1 VSAFAQVTMSGIMD
15 GNYQAISN
23 LGGQTTNQVGQNGA
37 RTTTVKLNGTEDLGA
52 GMSANFQFE
61 VQPSFIAGNGNSFST
76 TQATTFSAVSASSAI
91 NAAQFSSA
99 ASAQSGLVGKGQSW
113 VGLKS
118 NDLGEIQFGT
128 INTATFGAWANASG
142 LGTGIGSGYG
152 SGNTFGDI
160 TRVESSVRYN
170 APTISGIN
178 VSLQRG
184 VDNQAQFGVVGST
197 STALT
202 LRRPEVTDLG
212 IGYTQGPLA
221 LRYGRLQSK
230 ATDNESTAANVG
242 ATTTTQISS
251 AAYDAGVAKF
261 GVLMG
266 SAQNKGS
273 ALTTKLDNKWSLLS
287 VTVPMGANRV
297 IAQTGTVKVNGTN
310 TSYVQGAKLTSQG
323 IALERDLSKRTYVY
337 FRYEKTDLAGAAAS
351 SYVVNNALL
360 ANWTNGS
367 VRKINSVGI
376 SHAF

>member
-1 VSAFAQVTMSGIMD
+1 MSGIMD

-61 VQPSFIAGNGNSFST
+61 VQPSFIAGNGNAFNT
-76 TQATTFSAVSASSAI
+76 TQATAFTAVSTSTAI
-91 NAAQFSSA
+91 NAAQFTSA
-99 ASAQSGLVGKGQSW
+99 ASAQSGLVGKGMSFI
-113 VGLKS
+113 GLKS
-118 NDLGEIQFGT
+118 GNLGEIRFGT

-160 TRVESSVRYN
+160 TRVESSVAYN
-170 APTISGIN
+170 SPTMSGFN
-178 VSLQRG
+178 VSVLRG

-197 STALT
+197 ATALT

-230 ATDNESTAANVG
+230 ATDNESTAVNVG
-242 ATTTTQISS
+242 ATTTTQITS

-266 SAQNKGS
+266 SHQNKGN
-273 ALTTKLDNKWSLLS
+273 ALVLKLDNKWSLLS

-297 IAQTGTVKVNGTN
+297 IAQTGTVKINGTN
-310 TSYVQGAKLTSQG
+310 ASYVNGAKMTSQG

-337 FRYEKTDLAGAAAS
+337 YRYEKTDLAGAAAG
-351 SYVVNNALL
+351 SYVVNNAILS
-360 ANWTNGS
+360 NWNNGS
-367 VRKINSVGI
+367 VRKINSIGI
-376 SHAF
+376 SHSY